1 MRPSRPWNGWREQ
14 FRRLFIRC
22 AYWSTITIRT
32 SRSLNMKTSHL
43 GSSSRKS
50 HGNNKCG
57 HPCIIWGGNLHNF
70 FECFRFRTY
79 PGNAHTGRVTRCS
92 CHGLSSQGPRAGGR
106 VDRRVT
112 VLEPLNFRVHG
123 KYKFRI
129 EFKLPS
135 RCPRAW
141 ITVTVTGMSDDHVRL
156 GDGHG
161 QLDSEAFERYAM

>member
-1 MRPSRPWNGWREQ
+1 MPVMRPSRPWNGWREQ

-112 VLEPLNFRVHG
+112 VLEPL
-123 KYKFRI
+123 
-129 EFKLPS
+129 KLPS
-135 RCPRAW
+135 PWQVQIPNRIQVAF
-141 ITVTVTGMSDDHVRL
+141 TVSESLDHRH
-156 GDGHG
+156 GDWH
-161 QLDSEAFERYAM
+161 E